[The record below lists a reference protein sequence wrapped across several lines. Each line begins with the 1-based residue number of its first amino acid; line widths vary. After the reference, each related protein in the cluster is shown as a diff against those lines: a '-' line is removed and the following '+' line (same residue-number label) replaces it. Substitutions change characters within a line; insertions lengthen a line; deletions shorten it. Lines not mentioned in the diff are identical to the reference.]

1 MKRIFYATVTLI
13 LSLHLISLLKQIHN
27 LYYEMEIYDRMS
39 MIDNISMGIIIIL
52 YVIYIRDILHK
63 RKWVF

>member
-13 LSLHLISLLKQIHN
+13 LSLHLITLLKEIHN
-27 LYYEMEIYDRMS
+27 INYEMEIYDRMS

-52 YVIYIRDILHK
+52 YVIYIRDILRK
-63 RKWVF
+63 RK